1 MDLITAIIGAV
12 GTIVAAFV
20 AVLTWFLASRADR
33 RRERD
38 ERDLARRADLSERH
52 QRVLDL
58 VVALH
63 SEILAG
69 IVANRRQLTT
79 EEAHY
84 ALQQETPFATPDDTD
99 FVFESVR
106 DDLSILPAEV
116 IHSVVQYYRA
126 ARQSNLLTRDLR
138 DPCFFTQTPAEKRR
152 IISLLLQ
159 IVELQKILGEAA
171 LADLA
176 AYSSRFGI
184 DLRVNERR
192 ATSLVERAR
201 SELPA
206 IIRKSVRSDPSSKPQ
221 AAAKPVKPAPET
233 NIVASARIAKPDAAA
248 GNR

>member
-1 MDLITAIIGAV
+1 MDLVSAIVGAV

-20 AVLTWFLASRADR
+20 GVLTWFLASRSDR
-33 RRERD
+33 RRERS
-38 ERDLARRADLSERH
+38 ERELARRHDLAERD
-52 QRVLDL
+52 QRVLDI

-69 IVANRRQLTT
+69 IVANRRQLTAD
-79 EEAHY
+79 EARY
-84 ALQQETPFATPDDTD
+84 ALEQETPFATADETD
-99 FVFESVR
+99 FVFDSVR

-138 DPCFFTQTPAEKRR
+138 DPSFLAQTAEEKRR

-176 AYSSRFGI
+176 AFASQSGV
-184 DLRVNERR
+184 DLSVNERR
-192 ATSLVERAR
+192 ATSLIERAR
-201 SELPA
+201 RELPA
-206 IIRKSVRSDPSSKPQ
+206 IIRKSVRSDPSLKPQ
-221 AAAKPVKPAPET
+221 VAGKAVKPAPGT
-233 NIVASARIAKPDAAA
+233 NIAASAGIAKTDVSAR
-248 GNR
+248 NR